1 MSVLAKPLRNVIRR
15 FLKRSL
21 ESREDLDEQTRGGI
35 LGWRSYRGQ
44 AGEVRLLGH
53 LRAGCTGGLLLR
65 MVGNKA
71 GWRGLGDC
79 GGLRT
84 RTRTFSSKESRF
96 HGDFDQESVMGQ
108 KAQQGE

>member
-1 MSVLAKPLRNVIRR
+1 MSVFAKPLRNVIRR
-15 FLKRSL
+15 SLKLSL
-21 ESREDLDEQTRGGI
+21 ESRENLDEQTRRGI

-44 AGEVRLLGH
+44 GGKVRLLGH

-65 MVGNKA
+65 MAGNKA

-79 GGLRT
+79 GGPRT
-84 RTRTFSSKESRF
+84 KMRTFSSKESRF

-108 KAQQGE
+108 EAQQGE

>member
-1 MSVLAKPLRNVIRR
+1 MSVFAKPLRNVIRR
-15 FLKRSL
+15 FLKLSL
-21 ESREDLDEQTRGGI
+21 ESRENLDGQTRRGI

-44 AGEVRLLGH
+44 GGKVRLLGH

-65 MVGNKA
+65 MAGNKA

-79 GGLRT
+79 GGPRT
-84 RTRTFSSKESRF
+84 KMRTFSSKESRF

-108 KAQQGE
+108 EAQQGE

>member
-1 MSVLAKPLRNVIRR
+1 MSVFAKPLRNVIRR
-15 FLKRSL
+15 FLKLSL
-21 ESREDLDEQTRGGI
+21 ESRENLDEQTRRGI

-44 AGEVRLLGH
+44 GGKVRLLGH

-65 MVGNKA
+65 MAGNKA

-79 GGLRT
+79 GGRRT
-84 RTRTFSSKESRF
+84 KMRTFSSKDSRF

-108 KAQQGE
+108 EAQQGE